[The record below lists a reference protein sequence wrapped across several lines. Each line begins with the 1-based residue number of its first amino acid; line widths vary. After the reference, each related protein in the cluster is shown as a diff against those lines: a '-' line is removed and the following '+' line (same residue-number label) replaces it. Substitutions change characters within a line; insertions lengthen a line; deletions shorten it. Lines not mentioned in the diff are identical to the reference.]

1 LPTVAGCASCA
12 VSVDASRSEV
22 LYFFFMEPI
31 ELSLEIDGHS
41 FHLLHRECGKLS
53 RLVKIGLKAK
63 RG

>member
-1 LPTVAGCASCA
+1 
-12 VSVDASRSEV
+12 
-22 LYFFFMEPI
+22 MEPI